1 MTQAEAKALIFAV
14 LEDIAREADLA
25 TLRGRALLRDELDLD
40 SIDFLNFVA
49 AIHERTKLEIPEADY
64 GRLAALDEAIS
75 YLSQ

>member
-1 MTQAEAKALIFAV
+1 M